1 MVLTR
6 EGKGVKIK
14 HTSHLQGP
22 KVLARYRRIRRSR
35 LDLPFFPGHG
45 FSARVTAL
53 PTLTTETTET
63 ASVGKSGRKEE
74 RNNNLTFERP
84 ENGSCPEKRRKEKEM
99 DCLSGGARN
108 EARVRSVEIK
118 MGGRDNWPR
127 NLLPAAAAAAP
138 DGTWQ
143 GIRRVRN

>member
-1 MVLTR
+1 MPR
-6 EGKGVKIK
+6 
-14 HTSHLQGP
+14 
-22 KVLARYRRIRRSR
+22 
-35 LDLPFFPGHG
+35 
-45 FSARVTAL
+45 
-53 PTLTTETTET
+53 
-63 ASVGKSGRKEE
+63 
-74 RNNNLTFERP
+74 
-84 ENGSCPEKRRKEKEM
+84 KRRKEKEM

-108 EARVRSVEIK
+108 EARVRSFEIK

>member
-14 HTSHLQGP
+14 QTSHLQGP

-53 PTLTTETTET
+53 AALTAETENRLGRE
-63 ASVGKSGRKEE
+63 VGRKEE
-74 RNNNLTFERP
+74 QNNNLTFERP
-84 ENGSCPEKRRKEKEM
+84 ENGSCPEKEGKNKRAM
-99 DCLSGGARN
+99 AL
-108 EARVRSVEIK
+108 
-118 MGGRDNWPR
+118 
-127 NLLPAAAAAAP
+127 
-138 DGTWQ
+138 
-143 GIRRVRN
+143 